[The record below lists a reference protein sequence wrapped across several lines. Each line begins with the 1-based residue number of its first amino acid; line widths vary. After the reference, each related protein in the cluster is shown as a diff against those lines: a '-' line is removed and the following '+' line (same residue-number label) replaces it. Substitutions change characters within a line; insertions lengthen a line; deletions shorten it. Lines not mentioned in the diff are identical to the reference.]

1 MEEKFCKH
9 CGKKIPKDSTVCPKC
24 GRQVSQ
30 IKKNDNTI
38 INKKN
43 ISNNINEKSQFY
55 TQSWFMWCML
65 IIFPPLGIFLMWK
78 FHKEMK
84 KNLKIILTICF
95 SLFFIICISSTQKG
109 ENTTTSNTNNKIKV
123 IDFSTMS
130 KDDAKEW
137 CNNNNAKCKIEESYS
152 DDVEKNNFISQNIDK
167 DRTIYKSR
175 QIIIVYS
182 LGAKPSEE
190 FTKAL
195 KKAEIYSKTLNMSKQ
210 AIYDQ
215 LISYEKFN
223 EDAAN
228 YAVNNMN
235 ADWNANALAKAKTYA
250 KTLDMSKQAIY
261 DQLTSSYGEKFTA
274 EEAQYAIDNL
284 EE

>member
-1 MEEKFCKH
+1 
-9 CGKKIPKDSTVCPKC
+9 
-24 GRQVSQ
+24 
-30 IKKNDNTI
+30 
-38 INKKN
+38 
-43 ISNNINEKSQFY
+43 
-55 TQSWFMWCML
+55 
-65 IIFPPLGIFLMWK
+65 
-78 FHKEMK
+78 
-84 KNLKIILTICF
+84 
-95 SLFFIICISSTQKG
+95 
-109 ENTTTSNTNNKIKV
+109 
-123 IDFSTMS
+123 MS

-167 DRTIYKSR
+167 DKTIYKSR

-215 LISYEKFN
+215 L
-223 EDAAN
+223 
-228 YAVNNMN
+228 
-235 ADWNANALAKAKTYA
+235 
-250 KTLDMSKQAIY
+250 
-261 DQLTSSYGEKFTA
+261 TSSYGEKFTA

>member
-1 MEEKFCKH
+1 MRE
-9 CGKKIPKDSTVCPKC
+9 KIPKDSTVCPKC

-38 INKKN
+38 INKN

-228 YAVNNMN
+228 YAVNNMD

>member
-1 MEEKFCKH
+1 
-9 CGKKIPKDSTVCPKC
+9 
-24 GRQVSQ
+24 
-30 IKKNDNTI
+30 
-38 INKKN
+38 
-43 ISNNINEKSQFY
+43 
-55 TQSWFMWCML
+55 MWCML

-167 DRTIYKSR
+167 DKTIYKSR

-228 YAVNNMN
+228 YAVNNMD